1 MTPLALRGTVF
12 PMPLT
17 QGTRLGPY
25 EILSP
30 LGAGGMGE
38 VYRARDT
45 RLGRDI
51 ALKLLPA
58 DLAGAPDRLARFE
71 REARMVAGLNHPNIV
86 MLHSVEEHGGANFL
100 TMELVD
106 GRNLAELVT
115 PDGLP
120 LAKVLELAVAL
131 ADALV
136 AAHEKGVVH
145 RDLKPANVMLTREG
159 RLKVLD
165 FGLAKHLDRDIELT
179 RTSDSLISEV
189 GQVLGTM
196 PYMAPEQIRGE
207 TVDARSDLF
216 SFGVV
221 VYELLS
227 GKRPFGGQTSA
238 DVSSAILRDTPPPL
252 PSIPPDLARILE
264 RCLQK
269 NPRERFQTAL
279 DVGNELRRVVR
290 GAPSAAPKPA
300 GDEASVAV
308 LPFANRSASADDEY
322 FADGLADE
330 LLATL
335 ARIRGLRVAARTSS
349 SQFKGTKDDLATIG
363 KKLNVASLLE
373 GSVRKAGNRV
383 RITVQLINVSDGY
396 RVWSESYDRTL
407 DDVFA
412 VQDDIAQSVVKELR
426 HTLLGEADDSDA
438 SRAVRAEV
446 AHAARGRSTNPEAQR
461 LLLQAR
467 YLDGLWTPEGQARAI
482 EDLKQALALD
492 PEFASAW
499 AELAHHHARKCAL
512 GNGLEERRLEAARAH
527 EAIEHALALGP
538 DLVEAHAIL
547 GWICL
552 SIDLDWK
559 RADLAL
565 RRALELEPTHPV
577 TLRLASTVARTG
589 GDFAR
594 AEVLLRQAAEL
605 DPLSGAP
612 FHNLGILLQLV
623 GRDAEAV
630 EAFETGL
637 VLMPHL
643 PGSRGLRSVS
653 LFAIG
658 RKDDA
663 FAEAAREPSPVGR
676 LWALGTLCMWQGQ
689 TVESDRHLAELIEGY
704 PVDAAYQI
712 ASLYGR
718 RGDVEESFRWLERA
732 RVELD
737 AGMMET
743 RNAPEFRFLHDDPRW
758 AALMRALHF
767 E

>member
-1 MTPLALRGTVF
+1 
-12 PMPLT
+12 MPLI

-25 EILSP
+25 EILAS

-100 TMELVD
+100 TMELVE
-106 GRNLAELVT
+106 GRNLAELMT
-115 PDGLP
+115 HDGLP
-120 LAKVLELAVAL
+120 VAKVLELAIAL

-145 RDLKPANVMLTREG
+145 RDLKPANVMLTRDG
-159 RLKVLD
+159 RVKVLD
-165 FGLAKHLDRDIELT
+165 FGLAKHLSVDAELT
-179 RTSDSLISEV
+179 RTSSPISEV

-221 VYELLS
+221 VYELVS
-227 GKRPFGGQTSA
+227 GKRPFGGQSSA
-238 DVSSAILRDTPPPL
+238 DVSSAILRDAPPPL
-252 PSIPPDLARILE
+252 REVPPDLARILE

-269 NPRERFQTAL
+269 NPRERYQTAL
-279 DVGNELRRVVR
+279 DVGNELRRVGR
-290 GAPSAAPKPA
+290 GAPAAAPKAA
-300 GDEASVAV
+300 GEDASVAV

-349 SQFKGTKDDLATIG
+349 SQFKGTTDDLATIG
-363 KKLNVASLLE
+363 RKLNVVSLLE

-426 HTLLGEADDSDA
+426 RTLLGEADDSDA
-438 SRAVRAEV
+438 SREVRAEV

-461 LLLQAR
+461 LLLLGR
-467 YLDGLWTPEGQARAI
+467 HLSERKTPEGYAQANVYLR
-482 EDLKQALALD
+482 QALTLD
-492 PEFASAW
+492 PGFASAW
-499 AELAHHHARKCAL
+499 AELAAVHARMCSAAI
-512 GNGLEERRLEAARAH
+512 GLEERRLEATRAH
-527 EAIEHALALGP
+527 EALERALALGP
-538 DLVEAHAIL
+538 DLAEVHATL
-547 GWICL
+547 GWV
-552 SIDLDWK
+552 SITVDNNWE
-559 RADLAL
+559 RADSAL
-565 RRALELEPTHPV
+565 RRALELEPAYPFA
-577 TLRLASTVARTG
+577 LRLSGVVARTG

-594 AEVLLRQAAEL
+594 SEVTLRQAAAL
-605 DPLSGAP
+605 DPLSSSP
-612 FHNLGILLQLV
+612 FHNLGILLHML

-630 EAFETGL
+630 EAFDKAL
-637 VLMPHL
+637 VLAPNS
-643 PGSRGLRSVS
+643 PATRAFRSVS
-653 LFAIG
+653 LVAIG
-658 RKDDA
+658 RQDDA
-663 FAEAAREPSPVGR
+663 FAEAGRESDAVFR
-676 LWALGTLCMWQGQ
+676 LWALTIICMHLGR
-689 TVESDRHLAELIEGY
+689 TEEADRHFADLIEGY
-704 PVDAAYQI
+704 PVEAAYQI

-718 RGDVEESFRWLERA
+718 RGDAEESFRWLERSLVERDGGLVEA
-732 RVELD
+732 RS
-737 AGMMET
+737 
-743 RNAPEFRFLHDDPRW
+743 APQFRFLHDDPRW
-758 AALMRALHF
+758 AELMRALHF